1 MLLPFFL
8 PFSHGNIIYC
18 KFHSCQPHSFIHE
31 HISLQTSFSLI
42 LLWNVFFF
50 ILFYFNFF
58 YFLFFLITTQYWK
71 IIAIHTR
78 SEIYYILSIC
88 IFRAVYIL
96 NVYKF
101 SFRRMTVVY
110 LQHCI
115 NFLYCFAYKRKRKIV
130 IIYNIIYV
138 YIYIW

>member
-1 MLLPFFL
+1 MVILSIVNFTLANL
-8 PFSHGNIIYC
+8 I
-18 KFHSCQPHSFIHE
+18 HSYTNTYRSKLHSLSYFYGM
-31 HISLQTSFSLI
+31 
-42 LLWNVFFF
+42 FFF
-50 ILFYFNFF
+50 LFYFTLIFF

-78 SEIYYILSIC
+78 SKIYYILSIC

-110 LQHCI
+110 FQHCI